1 MNLIPHVPMLR
12 TAVATQPFATW
23 TYVQPGRLH
32 IAPNDDAMRSAR
44 DGADHVAMA
53 LSVCALAQRT
63 AVIGK

>member
-23 TYVQPGRLH
+23 TYVQPVET
-32 IAPNDDAMRSAR
+32 AYCTEDDAMRSAR
-44 DGADHVAMA
+44 DRAHHVAMA